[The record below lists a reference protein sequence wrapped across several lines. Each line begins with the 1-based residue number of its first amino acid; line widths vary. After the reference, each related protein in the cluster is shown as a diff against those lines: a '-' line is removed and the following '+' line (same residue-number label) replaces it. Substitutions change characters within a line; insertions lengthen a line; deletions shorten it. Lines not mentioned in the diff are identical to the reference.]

1 MYMEKTG
8 TDTTMFVNSRT
19 QQRQATLRGYRT
31 ESEDEAKM
39 RLQAAGWIFQ
49 GVDYDWDDEAK
60 TFVVNETKAAEGKP
74 ADLGGDS
81 DD

>member
-1 MYMEKTG
+1 MADDKK
-8 TDTTMFVNSRT
+8 MFINSRT

-31 ESEDEAKM
+31 ESEDEA
-39 RLQAAGWIFQ
+39 RLRLSAAGWIFD

-60 TFVVNETKAAEGKP
+60 TFIVNEPASAEGKP
-74 ADLGGDS
+74 ADLETQGDS